1 LWKWITPITIAKTS
15 PPIRMKKTPATLFND
30 NERFFD
36 FYKNKQN
43 EYSQIGTKA

>member
-1 LWKWITPITIAKTS
+1 
-15 PPIRMKKTPATLFND
+15 MKKTPATLFND

-43 EYSQIGTKA
+43 ILTANIYIYTRYRIYIY